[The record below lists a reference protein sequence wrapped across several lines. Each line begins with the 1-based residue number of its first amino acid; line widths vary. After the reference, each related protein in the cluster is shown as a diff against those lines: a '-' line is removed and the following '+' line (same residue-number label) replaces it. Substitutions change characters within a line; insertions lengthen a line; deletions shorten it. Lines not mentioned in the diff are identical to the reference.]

1 MALIGRA
8 ANGISDDNH
17 PVAEVD
23 GCEHSRK
30 DANIGLGARHDESVR
45 LPFLKMSEKVGPSK
59 C

>member
-1 MALIGRA
+1 MALVGRT
-8 ANGISDDNH
+8 ANCIPDDNH

-23 GCEHSRK
+23 GCEDSCK

-45 LPFLKMSEKVGPSK
+45 LPFLKMGEKVGLRK